1 VCVWGGGNNTHRG
14 TPTHH
19 VAHHISNFLGWKEEN
34 GKIYRSPPCS
44 SVWRSFRVQVTF
56 VSFSFPFFS
65 FFFFFF
71 VCESVNLE
79 KKLHTS
85 FWVLPRLLA
94 LLKWKRILEK
104 KKKKSTTQ
112 VDTIGR
118 GSLSSICV
126 CVILFSSIFLQYIIK
141 CSANLTPISTFFC
154 VWPLEGLCAWARA
167 SVILF
172 GRENRGDPGD
182 IFSLVHPPY
191 RMMMR
196 VWTPFA
202 FPSRDPS
209 GATTFSIHRLC
220 SINYNPPPKK
230 Y

>member
-1 VCVWGGGNNTHRG
+1 
-14 TPTHH
+14 
-19 VAHHISNFLGWKEEN
+19 
-34 GKIYRSPPCS
+34 
-44 SVWRSFRVQVTF
+44 
-56 VSFSFPFFS
+56 
-65 FFFFFF
+65 
-71 VCESVNLE
+71 
-79 KKLHTS
+79 
-85 FWVLPRLLA
+85 
-94 LLKWKRILEK
+94 
-104 KKKKSTTQ
+104 
-112 VDTIGR
+112 
-118 GSLSSICV
+118 V

-220 SINYNPPPKK
+220 SINYNPPKK
-230 Y
+230 NTKLQQLRKIRLIF

>member
-1 VCVWGGGNNTHRG
+1 MCVCVGGGGGTTHTEG
-14 TPTHH
+14 HPPTTSHTTSAIFWVGKKKMEKYIEAPRARPCGGPFGSRWH
-19 VAHHISNFLGWKEEN
+19 LSPFL
-34 GKIYRSPPCS
+34 
-44 SVWRSFRVQVTF
+44 
-56 VSFSFPFFS
+56 FPFFP
-65 FFFFFF
+65 FFLLRLW
-71 VCESVNLE
+71 VSESR
-79 KKLHTS
+79 KKNYTQVS
-85 FWVLPRLLA
+85 ECCRGCWP

-112 VDTIGR
+112 VDTMGR

-126 CVILFSSIFLQYIIK
+126 RVILFSSIFLQYIIK

-209 GATTFSIHRLC
+209 GATTFSIHTA
-220 SINYNPPPKK
+220 YV
-230 Y
+230 